1 MGIEGNGKERA
12 LLFIQLYYRRNC
24 FLSCWKRGF
33 LEIIAEILDS
43 LMSNPLKKT
52 HITFKCN
59 LDSRAVTKY
68 LSIMLYVGLVARSE
82 NDPTFFVITQKGIKY
97 RDKFQ
102 SFVFLMENDMK
113 SMSLQTVE
121 TKQVLAN
128 LKMGMP

>member
-1 MGIEGNGKERA
+1 M
-12 LLFIQLYYRRNC
+12 
-24 FLSCWKRGF
+24 SSWKRGF

-82 NDPTFFVITQKGIKY
+82 KDPSYFVITQKGIKY
-97 RDKFQ
+97 RNQFQ
-102 SFVFLMENDMK
+102 SFVTLMEQDMQK
-113 SMSLQTVE
+113 ISLRNLDA
-121 TKQVLAN
+121 KQVLAN
-128 LKMGMP
+128 VKQGNH